1 MRLLTKT
8 TLYFLIAMVPLLAA
22 AGFYL
27 FIQFSKELNQRSD
40 EELVN
45 DEIQWIQY
53 LQTES
58 ENGTTFILKTPDLL
72 IYPVNAPVSAI
83 PTITDTYGFS
93 PKENNRIP
101 YRQLSHVVPIN
112 GVPYQIIIRR
122 SQKQKTVLVT
132 NVTRIML
139 LVFAG
144 LFGITL
150 LFNWFISK
158 KLWEP
163 FKYSLEKIRGAELN
177 KMEAI
182 HFEETSIQ
190 EFNELNSS
198 LNSMAE
204 KIHNDYINMKEF
216 TENAAHEMQTPLA
229 VVQSK
234 LELLLQDSNLKD
246 EQVESIMQAS
256 TALNRLSKLNQS
268 LLLLAKIENNQ
279 YETSEIISLTDITK
293 KYLQLFNEVIKDRR
307 VKVEIH
313 FNEEFFIRLHPLLA
327 DSLVSNLIGNA
338 VKYNYEEG
346 NIIITIDK
354 NSYQIRNTSQLPPI
368 DPGLLFKRFNNSK
381 NRIDSSNG
389 LGLAIVKKIADTHNL
404 SITYH
409 AENRFHHFNIV
420 RK

>member
-27 FIQFSKELNQRSD
+27 FIQFSKELDQRSD
-40 EELVN
+40 KELIN

-53 LQTES
+53 LRTES

-72 IYPVNAPVSAI
+72 IYPVDAPVSAI
-83 PTITDTYGFS
+83 PTITDTYGFNT
-93 PKENNRIP
+93 KENNKIP

-144 LFGITL
+144 LFGTTL
-150 LFNWFISK
+150 LFNWLISK
-158 KLWEP
+158 KLWKP
-163 FKYSLEKIRGAELN
+163 FKHSLEKIRGAELN

-182 HFEETSIQ
+182 HFEETNIK

-198 LNSMAE
+198 LNSMAG
-204 KIHNDYINMKEF
+204 KIYNDYVNMKEF

-246 EQVESIMQAS
+246 EQVDSIMQAS
-256 TALNRLSKLNQS
+256 TALSRLSKLNQS

-279 YETSEIISLTDITK
+279 YETNDIISLTDVTK

-307 VKVEIH
+307 VNVETH
-313 FNEEFFIRLHPLLA
+313 FNEEFVIKLHPLLA
-327 DSLVSNLIGNA
+327 DSLISNLIGNA
-338 VKYNYEEG
+338 VKYNYEDG
-346 NIIITIDK
+346 SIIITIDK
-354 NSYQIRNTSQLPPI
+354 NKYKIKNTSRLPPI
-368 DPGLLFKRFNNSK
+368 DPQQLFKRFNNSK
-381 NRIDSSNG
+381 NRLDSSNG

-404 SITYH
+404 VITYH
-409 AENRFHHFNIV
+409 TENGFHHFDIE
-420 RK
+420 KK